1 MELDKRT
8 LKMFSDRN
16 VSLDVLDQHD
26 KILVERNKDID
37 FRGLPVDSVIEIL
50 SNSPKD
56 AKITMHEQDDDDYSL
71 TYWYIFWMEIETDDE
86 FARRILRELE
96 LAGTVKK
103 AKLTQED
110 KERKEL
116 ERLQKKYG

>member
-103 AKLTQED
+103 AKLTQ
-110 KERKEL
+110 
-116 ERLQKKYG
+116 